1 MGESLLSE
9 VTAKHVKSDKLEIWS
24 FYLMSSFIFEVLIC
38 YWMYTAHVTEVV
50 FFHFVKHHKL
60 KYNNFVL
67 FKENTRQFI
76 AGYSG

>member
-1 MGESLLSE
+1 
-9 VTAKHVKSDKLEIWS
+9 
-24 FYLMSSFIFEVLIC
+24 
-38 YWMYTAHVTEVV
+38 MYTAHVTEVV
-50 FFHFVKHHKL
+50 FFHFVKHHKQ